1 MADARLNTHPQGPDP
16 QLHGGF
22 RPTAENGQHMSE
34 NTSESGSVSASEAAR
49 IMSDPNATEE
59 ERSVAASVLRQSDD
73 RGGETSAWVAAEAG
87 DLTRDGDSEEVR
99 SVAASDLSQA
109 DKERDENS

>member
-1 MADARLNTHPQGPDP
+1 
-16 QLHGGF
+16 
-22 RPTAENGQHMSE
+22 MSE

-73 RGGETSAWVAAEAG
+73 RGGETSAWVASEPG
-87 DLTRDGDSEEVR
+87 DLTRDGASEEVR